1 MSDDTS
7 AAAVIP
13 LVPLTSDGDMNQTP
27 LTITDFV
34 EDDWQ
39 TTPRQ
44 LPGPGLPE
52 ASAWTFG
59 VVFAH
64 AISSAVPLIFI
75 AVWYAIRGQR
85 LEATL
90 SLEQLPATELLV
102 LLGGDQ
108 WIFVLLV
115 MGALFVRWGRA
126 VPTRLNLSPMRPLHV
141 GLVAALM
148 LPVSV
153 IAGETYRLVNL
164 AWQPFVQ
171 QFPALQMLDASNAV
185 ELLAKA
191 SHVGPLPV
199 MLLIIAVAPAIS
211 EELVFRGMVGRGLI
225 ARWGVITGV
234 LFSAMMFAVVHLHP
248 VHAAAVLPIGI
259 VLHFAYLTTKSFWAP
274 VLLHLLNNAWAT
286 IATRL
291 VPGDPM
297 ERIDTP
303 ASGVL
308 LALSVA
314 TIGLLC
320 SVLYQTR
327 VRYVRDDGVE
337 WDPGYISAERP
348 AADIPVSRQS
358 TAIPVWALL
367 LVAVVW
373 SLFAVALLA
382 DLPAAG

>member
-7 AAAVIP
+7 AAATIP
-13 LVPLTSDGDMNQTP
+13 LISTGDVESTP

-39 TTPRQ
+39 TTTRR

-52 ASAWTFG
+52 ASAWTIG

-64 AISSAVPLIFI
+64 AISSAVPLICI
-75 AVWYAIRGQR
+75 AIWYAIQGQR
-85 LEATL
+85 LTP
-90 SLEQLPATELLV
+90 SLRMEELPATELLV

-115 MGALFVRWGRA
+115 IAALYMRWGRA
-126 VPTRLNLSPMRPLHV
+126 VSTHLNLTPMRPLHV

-225 ARWGVITGV
+225 ARWGVVTGV
-234 LFSAMMFAVVHLHP
+234 LLSAMMFAAVHLHP

-274 VLLHLLNNAWAT
+274 VMLHLLNNAWAT
-286 IATRL
+286 VATRL
-291 VPGDPM
+291 MPGDPM
-297 ERIDTP
+297 ERMDTP
-303 ASGVL
+303 ASVVL
-308 LALSVA
+308 LALSVI
-314 TIGLLC
+314 TIGFLC
-320 SVLYQTR
+320 GILYQTR
-327 VRYVRDDGVE
+327 VRYLHDDGTE
-337 WDPGYISAERP
+337 WDPGYVSAEGP
-348 AADIPVSRQS
+348 AADIPVHRQS
-358 TAIPVWALL
+358 AAIPVAGLL
-367 LVAVVW
+367 LATVVW
-373 SLFAVALLA
+373 SLFAAALLA